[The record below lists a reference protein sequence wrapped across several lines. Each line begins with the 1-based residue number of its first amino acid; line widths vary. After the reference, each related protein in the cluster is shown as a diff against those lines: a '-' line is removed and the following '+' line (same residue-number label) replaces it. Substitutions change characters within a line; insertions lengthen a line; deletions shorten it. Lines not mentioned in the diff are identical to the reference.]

1 MPLPRPGT
9 SGHGLTLVSVSVG
22 ATPQAQSQS
31 PSAELPT
38 PQSPHGSEDDNVDT
52 SQPFD
57 QSSSQ
62 LAVSGGQS
70 VIDPLIVTEISAFSA
85 ESPVQKKLTVT

>member
-1 MPLPRPGT
+1 M
-9 SGHGLTLVSVSVG
+9 G

-38 PQSPHGSEDDNVDT
+38 PQSLHGSEDDDVDT

-62 LAVSGGQS
+62 LAVSEGQS
-70 VIDPLIVTEISAFSA
+70 VTDPLMLTETSAFSD